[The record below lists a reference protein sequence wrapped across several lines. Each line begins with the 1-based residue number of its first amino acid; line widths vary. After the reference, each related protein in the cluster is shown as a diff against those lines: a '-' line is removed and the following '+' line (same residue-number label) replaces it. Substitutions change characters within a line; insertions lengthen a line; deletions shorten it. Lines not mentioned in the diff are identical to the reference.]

1 MLPPLSSLRAFEAV
15 ARHGGVGRAAGELGV
30 SQPAVSQQ
38 LRRLEAALGVRLIR
52 RSGRQVVLTPE
63 GQAYALA
70 LARAFDELR
79 AATERCRARRGAGV
93 LTVAL
98 LPTLAT
104 RWLIPRLPDFQARH
118 PAIAVRIATT
128 PSPAVALADDVDLA
142 IRTGDGA
149 WAGCET
155 QGLMPDSLAPVASPA
170 LLARLPLQSPAD
182 LARHTLLVVTTAP
195 RDRDWPR
202 WLAAAGLPAGIGA
215 HRLVLNSSSEALE
228 AAKAGLGV
236 ALAHRPFAD
245 DDLAAGR
252 LSQPLGLTIEGDGAY
267 WAVCRKEDASDPRIR
282 TFITWLER
290 QAATSAQAQSPEPA
304 VSSPPV

>member
-15 ARHGGVGRAAGELGV
+15 ARHGGVGRAASDLGV

-52 RSGRQVVLTPE
+52 RSGREIVLTAE
-63 GQAYALA
+63 GRAYAQA
-70 LARAFDELR
+70 LGRAFDELR
-79 AATERCRARRGAGV
+79 LATLRCRARRGAGV
-93 LTVAL
+93 LTVAM

-149 WAGCET
+149 WPGCDAVS
-155 QGLMPDSLAPVASPA
+155 LMPDDLAPVASPA
-170 LLARLPLQSPAD
+170 LLARLPLAAPAD
-182 LARHTLLVVTTAP
+182 LRHHTLLVVATAP

-202 WLAAAGLPAGIGA
+202 WLEAAGLPAPTGTG
-215 HRLVLNSSSEALE
+215 RLALNSSSEALE

-252 LSQPLGLTIEGDGAY
+252 LVPPLALAIAGDGAY
-267 WAVCRKEDASDPRIR
+267 WAVCRREDAADPRIGAFR
-282 TFITWLER
+282 AWLQG
-290 QAATSAQAQSPEPA
+290 QAAASGAAQSA
-304 VSSPPV
+304 

>member
-1 MLPPLSSLRAFEAV
+1 MLPPLSSLKAFEAV
-15 ARHGGVGRAAGELGV
+15 ARHGGVGRAAAELGV

-38 LRRLEAALGVRLIR
+38 LRRLEAALGIRLTR
-52 RSGRQVVLTPE
+52 RSGRLVALTPE

-70 LARAFDELR
+70 LTRAFEELR

-118 PAIAVRIATT
+118 PAIAVRLATT

-142 IRTGDGA
+142 IRTGDGV
-149 WAGCET
+149 WPGCEAVR
-155 QGLMPDSLAPVASPA
+155 LMPDSLAPVASPA
-170 LLARLPLQSPAD
+170 LLARLPLGAPAD

-202 WLAAAGLPAGIGA
+202 WLEAAGLPGDGGGR
-215 HRLVLNSSSEALE
+215 RLALNSSSEALE

-252 LSQPLGLTIEGDGAY
+252 LAEPLALTIEGDGAY
-267 WAVCRKEDASDPRIR
+267 WAVCRKEDAAEPRVGA
-282 TFITWLER
+282 FSAWLRELALTPGR
-290 QAATSAQAQSPEPA
+290 PQPR
-304 VSSPPV
+304 SPP